1 MRTTTLCL
9 ALALMAASSVV
20 TRAAADE
27 KKQYDKPGDMKID
40 PKKTY
45 TATIDTS
52 EGKIVVQL
60 MPDKAPQTVNSF
72 VFLAKEKFYDG
83 LTFHRVIKDFMI
95 QGGDPAGNGTGG
107 PGYQLKAE
115 FNDVKHEP
123 GVLSMARARN
133 PDSAGS
139 QFFIMHGTNA
149 GLDGQYTAFG
159 KVTEGQA
166 VVDKIANV
174 QTGANDRPVKDVTI
188 KSITID
194 EKDAK

>member
-1 MRTTTLCL
+1 MRNTFVALL
-9 ALALMAASSVV
+9 ALAFVV
-20 TRAAADE
+20 ATPCRAEE
-27 KKQYDKPGDMKID
+27 KKKYEKPGDMKID

-72 VFLAKEKFYDG
+72 VFLAREKFYDG

-95 QGGDPAGNGTGG
+95 QGGDPSGNGTGG

-123 GVLSMARARN
+123 GVLSMARSRN

-166 VVDKIANV
+166 VVDKIANT
-174 QTGANDRPVKDVTI
+174 QTGANDRPVKEMTI
-188 KSITID
+188 KSVTID